1 MQDGYHLKQTGPYT
15 FSCQK
20 LGQISVRI
28 YGENSE
34 LLPSVLLSLS
44 GEEGY
49 RNNSISSSGGT
60 FTFDNLFPGS
70 FYLRPLLKVL
80 CFSVRSFSQSS
91 FFLLI
96 TQSIF
101 FVFPLLNNT
110 KGTCHKG
117 LIWIC
122 NIYPISGHSMF
133 ILCSFIYVIHF

>member
-91 FFLLI
+91 FFIYNTVNLLCV
-96 TQSIF
+96 SSA
-101 FVFPLLNNT
+101 
-110 KGTCHKG
+110 K
-117 LIWIC
+117 
-122 NIYPISGHSMF
+122 
-133 ILCSFIYVIHF
+133 

>member
-1 MQDGYHLKQTGPYT
+1 MQDGYHLKRTGPYT
-15 FSCQK
+15 FACQK

-60 FTFDNLFPGS
+60 FIFDNLFPGN

-80 CFSVRSFSQSS
+80 LLLCSLS
-91 FFLLI
+91 LLI
-96 TQSIF
+96 
-101 FVFPLLNNT
+101 FVSHLLNNV
-110 KGTCHKG
+110 KVHECIMNANY
-117 LIWIC
+117 LIW
-122 NIYPISGHSMF
+122 NYNFNHQLPSHVYLM
-133 ILCSFIYVIHF
+133 

>member
-1 MQDGYHLKQTGPYT
+1 MQDGYHLKRTGPYT
-15 FSCQK
+15 FACQK

-60 FTFDNLFPGS
+60 FIFDNLFPGS

-80 CFSVRSFSQSS
+80 LLLCSLS
-91 FFLLI
+91 LLI
-96 TQSIF
+96 
-101 FVFPLLNNT
+101 FVSHLLNNV
-110 KGTCHKG
+110 KVHECIMNANY
-117 LIWIC
+117 LIW
-122 NIYPISGHSMF
+122 NYNFNHQLPFHVHLM
-133 ILCSFIYVIHF
+133 